1 MVATAVPMAASRSPS
16 GMPRASMMIHQSSSS
31 SQRIE
36 EEAGP
41 QLSDH
46 VVLLVQEWLTIAR
59 LPATL
64 QCFADE
70 YTRSQSR
77 APPTLDKWYEMIQ
90 AIDLAAIT
98 AAAAKASHDPLNDL
112 AITNPA
118 LLERIV
124 SQSLAHFRQRQA
136 KATVINTPTTV
147 VLGSKRPA
155 TAAPMLKFTSKR
167 SLPTG
172 STTSIVQSKSLSTL
186 RSSASRPKSAAAI
199 AASRSTPELASG
211 DPHTPNDVRLVSN
224 NSAAD
229 EQRPAVLL
237 RKGSHALT
245 SPKKSPSAA
254 TSLAASPATRRRS
267 SLSTRLPLT
276 PSARSSPDQRSVSSS
291 SSPPLREPPPGG
303 DARPEVVDDGDLGV
317 VELED
322 MTEESLADHFSG
334 FSRGNI
340 KKLRRV
346 LTKSSAHSQEL
357 QRSRAALAK
366 LQLRAQQ
373 KHERSAFAAKQ
384 TELLSTTM
392 DMLIKEPC
400 SLCRYVFLKKN
411 LATKV
416 SYKSICDLRASWQ
429 QQQVKANGQ
438 AAVVARVMDSH
449 DDDGSGDDTG
459 TQATTLESTQQI
471 SHLYDEVSVCA
482 FCAQLALDFAS
493 YRPSSAQQ
501 RDRKEAA
508 RRLALDRQRQRD
520 LQRQR
525 DRVKCDPLAFHAYE
539 LNSDDDEDE
548 ETLEVDANGRVHVV
562 RRPRSRRRATR
573 TPAQTGLVSKR
584 LHYDHLRS
592 QSIHALNRQEWEI
605 ISQSQ
610 QQ

>member
-1 MVATAVPMAASRSPS
+1 
-16 GMPRASMMIHQSSSS
+16 
-31 SQRIE
+31 
-36 EEAGP
+36 
-41 QLSDH
+41 
-46 VVLLVQEWLTIAR
+46 EWLTIAR

-98 AAAAKASHDPLNDL
+98 AAAAKAPHDPLDDL

-136 KATVINTPTTV
+136 KATVMNTPTTV

-155 TAAPMLKFTSKR
+155 TAAPTLKFTSKR

-199 AASRSTPELASG
+199 AASRSTPELAPG
-211 DPHTPNDVRLVSN
+211 DPHTPNDVRSVSN
-224 NSAAD
+224 NNAAD

-237 RKGSHALT
+237 RKGSHALMF
-245 SPKKSPSAA
+245 PKKSPGAA
-254 TSLAASPATRRRS
+254 TGLVASPKTRRRS

-276 PSARSSPDQRSVSSS
+276 PSARSSPDQRKQSVSSS

-303 DARPEVVDDGDLGV
+303 DARPEVDDGDHGA

-346 LTKSSAHSQEL
+346 LAKSSAHSQEL

-416 SYKSICDLRASWQ
+416 SYKSICDLRAS
-429 QQQVKANGQ
+429 
-438 AAVVARVMDSH
+438 H
-449 DDDGSGDDTG
+449 DDDDSGDDAV

-471 SHLYDEVSVCA
+471 SHLYDEVSVCV

-592 QSIHALNRQEWEI
+592 QSVHALNRQEWEI